1 MVKGEDG
8 QMVECE
14 IVSTRDHESVFD
26 KNAPVLPVFLSVICA
41 ILNIVPGR
49 YYMHLI
55 SKQGQNHLLLSFKL
69 LSFST
74 FSGLGT
80 WFSALMS
87 LCCSKSNP
95 DGSKMKTFSTT
106 MLTGLLQLIL
116 SPFIVGIIW
125 SLRYKLFLNFR
136 FFINSFSIL
145 YGPES
150 FQT

>member
-1 MVKGEDG
+1 
-8 QMVECE
+8 
-14 IVSTRDHESVFD
+14 
-26 KNAPVLPVFLSVICA
+26 
-41 ILNIVPGR
+41 
-49 YYMHLI
+49 MHLI

-74 FSGLGT
+74 FLGLGT

-136 FFINSFSIL
+136 FFINQVITIYCFIFHFILHYSFGVNLIKKSMDAKYENKDIQ
-145 YGPES
+145 EI
-150 FQT
+150 

>member
-1 MVKGEDG
+1 MVKKEKNYGMNFEARHENRSNSREGIKKETMMVKGEDG

-41 ILNIVPGR
+41 ILNIVP
-49 YYMHLI
+49 
-55 SKQGQNHLLLSFKL
+55 
-69 LSFST
+69 
-74 FSGLGT
+74 GLGT

-125 SLRYKLFLNFR
+125 SL
-136 FFINSFSIL
+136 SFGVNLIKKSMDAKYENKDIQ
-145 YGPES
+145 EI
-150 FQT
+150 